1 MKKRLIG
8 SVAAVL
14 AALALVAFGPAGP
27 AHAGTWDETHC
38 HNKGVQTV
46 FGGYTVTLCVEVFYH
61 TQDDGTGVTVS
72 DIFSDVNNG
81 CGNLDSPKLINQSA
95 ATYNDNHTP
104 ATLLDLWPQGGGSVD
119 GDCHNH
125 YSGVH
130 LVGKDAGPT
139 LFVYNTTENLN
150 NAQNSGESFSFH
162 ICDGGGC

>member
-1 MKKRLIG
+1 MRKHFAG
-8 SVAAVL
+8 L
-14 AALALVAFGPAGP
+14 AAALLVIFFTLFGLAAPAN
-27 AHAGTWDETHC
+27 AGTWDETHC

-61 TQDDGTGVTVS
+61 TQDDGTGVTIS
-72 DIFSDVNNG
+72 DIFTDVNNG

-95 ATYNDNHTP
+95 ATYNDNRTP
-104 ATLLDLWPQGGGSVD
+104 AQRLDQWPQDGSQVD